1 VRHESAGA
9 RMARGLHWCW
19 PGGCNQLV
27 TGLWGAHGCGRPP
40 LGPPARHTSTKPPAP
55 HARARPAGLHS
66 APGGTCLGGRVRQS
80 RHQAAR
86 ACALSWS
93 GAGRTRARVVSHGA
107 ACWGGGCTL
116 WVCTALLD
124 GPTAGA
130 AVWCA
135 GCCVLCVGVRAH
147 GGCMCHAQGGPG
159 LELAEA
165 ACRVS
170 GKGLDGSAWLRP
182 FGLRGGVEGAWR
194 CPVLPPSARGPLG
207 ARSVGC
213 GHRRWV
219 PPRPESS
226 FEALRAA
233 WVGGAGSPPLACY
246 GARCGGWLRARAAR
260 G

>member
-1 VRHESAGA
+1 MDAVG
-9 RMARGLHWCW
+9 
-19 PGGCNQLV
+19 
-27 TGLWGAHGCGRPP
+27 PP
-40 LGPPARHTSTKPPAP
+40 LAHPLATLPQSHPPP
-55 HARARPAGLHS
+55 
-66 APGGTCLGGRVRQS
+66 
-80 RHQAAR
+80 
-86 ACALSWS
+86 
-93 GAGRTRARVVSHGA
+93 TRARVLPACTQPLAALAWGAGSGRAGTRQHARVRCPGRVPVARVRAWCHMGLHAGVGA
-107 ACWGGGCTL
+107 ARCGFAQPCWMVPL
-116 WVCTALLD
+116 Q
-124 GPTAGA
+124 GP

-135 GCCVLCVGVRAH
+135 GCCVVCVGVRAH